1 MAAGVSTTGVVDAG
15 ISDTPLTTS
24 AGVLLETDAVAMGAI
39 SCTAFSFSVLPCSC
53 SNKILDVPG
62 VVQGADSIFFLRIFS
77 VLEQRLRKSLSN
89 ASACGVCFSRT
100 ALCSFVGSLACL
112 SARPVSLGTR
122 RCVMPTTVP
131 FALWIADAA
140 IIVCF
145 LALLAYR
152 AQVTRYED
160 DQLFLSNESGQHMR
174 AQHTAI
180 VHKIDKI
187 GPLVRILGG
196 AVILLTLAIISIPV
210 WSAAKTM
217 MQ

>member
-1 MAAGVSTTGVVDAG
+1 
-15 ISDTPLTTS
+15 
-24 AGVLLETDAVAMGAI
+24 
-39 SCTAFSFSVLPCSC
+39 
-53 SNKILDVPG
+53 
-62 VVQGADSIFFLRIFS
+62 
-77 VLEQRLRKSLSN
+77 
-89 ASACGVCFSRT
+89 
-100 ALCSFVGSLACL
+100 
-112 SARPVSLGTR
+112 
-122 RCVMPTTVP
+122 MPTTVP

-174 AQHTAI
+174 AQQTEI
-180 VHKIDKI
+180 VHKIDKM

-196 AVILLTLAIISIPV
+196 AIILLTLAIISIPV